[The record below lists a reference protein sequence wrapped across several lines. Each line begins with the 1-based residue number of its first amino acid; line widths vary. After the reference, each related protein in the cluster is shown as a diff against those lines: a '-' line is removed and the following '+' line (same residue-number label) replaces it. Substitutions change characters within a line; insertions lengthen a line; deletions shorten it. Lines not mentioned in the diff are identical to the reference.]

1 MGGDLIQQ
9 AVRLTAQLAVILIAA
24 KIGAELCERYLKQPA
39 VLGELIAGVFLSPF
53 LFGGHIPF
61 FEGGPLFPAPASAVG
76 IPIQAPLFA
85 VAQIAAVILLFL
97 AGLETDLKQ
106 FLRYALAAT
115 LVALGGVLVPFFAG
129 AYLTV
134 AFGLAQHFYD
144 PNALF
149 VGSILTATSVGIT
162 ARVLGDI
169 GKLDTPEGVT
179 ILGAAVVDDVVGIII
194 LSIVIAI
201 GVAEMS
207 GVPVNF
213 KEIGFLG
220 IKAIGFWVGLMI
232 VGILGA
238 PLFEKLLHWFKT
250 RGSMVPIALAVCFIA
265 SFLAEWAGLAM
276 IIGAYAIGLS
286 LSSRPIA
293 KELIESIEPVYH
305 FLVPVFFVVTGMM
318 VNLNAIGAL
327 PVFATVITVA
337 AIASKWL
344 GCSSTAL
351 MMGFNKT
358 GANRIGIGMIPR
370 GEVALIVAQVGIA
383 KGIIDQ
389 GIYGVAILMAFV
401 TTLFAPLGLAP
412 AFKNGKPGVRKFPKT
427 TQDGIRKLVE
437 KRADDFGYDSD
448 RILKKGNK

>member
-9 AVRLTAQLAVILIAA
+9 AVRLTAQLSVILIAA
-24 KIGAELCERYLKQPA
+24 KIGAELCERYLRQPA

-53 LFGGHIPF
+53 LFGSHIPF
-61 FEGGPLFPAPASAVG
+61 FEGGALFPQPASGVG
-76 IPIQAPLFA
+76 IPIPAPLFA

-115 LVALGGVLVPFFAG
+115 LIAFGGVALPFLAG

-134 AFGLAQHFYD
+134 VFGLAHHFYD

-179 ILGAAVVDDVVGIII
+179 ILGAAVVDDVFGILV

-207 GVPVNF
+207 GASINF
-213 KEIGFLG
+213 REIGFLG
-220 IKAIGFWVGLMI
+220 LKAIGFWVGLMV
-232 VGILGA
+232 VGISGA
-238 PLFEKLLHWFKT
+238 PLFEKMLHWFRT
-250 RGSMVPIALAVCFIA
+250 RGSIVPIALAVCFIA

-276 IIGAYAIGLS
+276 IIGAYAMGLS

-293 KELIESIEPVYH
+293 KELIESVEPVYH

-318 VNLNAIGAL
+318 VNVNAIGAL
-327 PVFATVITVA
+327 PAFAVAVTVA
-337 AIASKWL
+337 AIVSKWI
-344 GCSSTAL
+344 GCSTTAL
-351 MMGFNKT
+351 AMGFNKT

-412 AFKNGKPGVRKFPKT
+412 AFRSGKPGVKNHPEAT
-427 TQDGIRKLVE
+427 E
-437 KRADDFGYDSD
+437 A
-448 RILKKGNK
+448 

>member
-1 MGGDLIQQ
+1 MGGDLIAQ
-9 AVRLTAQLAVILIAA
+9 AVRLVAQLAVILVAA

-39 VLGELIAGVFLSPF
+39 VLGELIAGVLISPF
-53 LFGGHIPF
+53 LFGSYIPF
-61 FEGGPLFPAPASAVG
+61 FEGGALFPQPVQAVG
-76 IPIQAPLFA
+76 IPIPPPLFA
-85 VAQIAAVILLFL
+85 VAQLAAVILLFL

-106 FLRYALAAT
+106 FLKYALAAT
-115 LVALGGVLVPFFAG
+115 VVAMGGVIVPFFLG
-129 AYLTV
+129 TYLTV
-134 AFGLAQHFYD
+134 AFGVAEHFYD

-179 ILGAAVVDDVVGIII
+179 ILGAAVVDDVFGILV

-201 GVAEMS
+201 SVAETH
-207 GVPVNF
+207 GGPINF

-220 IKAIGFWVGLMI
+220 LKAIGFWVGLMV

-238 PLFEKLLHWFKT
+238 PVFEKFLHWFKT
-250 RGSMVPIALAVCFIA
+250 RGSTVPLALAVCFFA
-265 SFLAEWAGLAM
+265 SCLAEWAGLAM

-293 KELIESIEPVYH
+293 KELIESVEPVFH

-318 VNLNAIGAL
+318 VNLGAIGSM
-327 PVFATVITVA
+327 PMFAVAITIA
-337 AIASKWL
+337 AIIGKWF
-344 GCSSTAL
+344 GCTTTAL
-351 MMGFNKT
+351 GMGFNMT
-358 GANRIGIGMIPR
+358 GANRVGIGMIPR

-401 TTLFAPLGLAP
+401 TTLFAPIGLGP
-412 AFKNGKPGVRKFPKT
+412 VFRRGGI
-427 TQDGIRKLVE
+427 GIRPKAKE
-437 KRADDFGYDSD
+437 A
-448 RILKKGNK
+448 